1 MVRTAEERREAQRR
15 YAKTYR
21 DKHNPV
27 IRNANDKLREIK
39 SVPCDCGGS
48 YKDIKQNRVRHCET
62 AKHLA
67 WDLKTNKIMPL
78 FIEIGKSETLD
89 DADER
94 IENFFKK
101 NRAYTASQQV
111 TLLNKFESQLL
122 KQLGGKSNTIDAY
135 NARSVEPVKKPTKT
149 KREAHHERI
158 IRIAAETQ
166 ESSSSEEEEPQN
178 EIIEAEKSPP
188 PTPCPSSSEAESEE
202 SDEPESESEQTET
215 DESDCSDVSETQT
228 EESDCSDVS
237 ETSVEDRNIAF
248 SRRYMASMKS
258 KEVAEKV
265 SAPPPP
271 KIDMNEY
278 LEEASK
284 PNNDGSDI
292 LKKLGL
298 LTEDKKG
305 NAKYHFL

>member
-21 DKHNPV
+21 EKHNPV

-39 SVPCDCGGS
+39 SVPCGCGGS

-94 IENFFKK
+94 IENLFQKK
-101 NRAYTASQQV
+101 RAYTASQQV
-111 TLLNKFESQLL
+111 TLLNKFETQLL

-178 EIIEAEKSPP
+178 EIIEAKNSPP

-202 SDEPESESEQTET
+202 SDEPESESEQTQT
-215 DESDCSDVSETQT
+215 DESEPES
-228 EESDCSDVS
+228 EESEES
-237 ETSVEDRNIAF
+237 EELNDDKEIAL
-248 SRRYMASMKS
+248 RRFNRFKDAK
-258 KEVAEKV
+258 VAEKV
-265 SAPPPP
+265 APPPP
-271 KIDMNEY
+271 NVDMCEY
-278 LEEASK
+278 LEEASITTA
-284 PNNDGSDI
+284 DGSDI

-298 LTEDKKG
+298 LTQNKKG
-305 NAKYHFL
+305 NEKYHFL

>member
-1 MVRTAEERREAQRR
+1 MVRTAEERREAQRVYSKR
-15 YAKTYR
+15 YR
-21 DKHNPV
+21 EKHNPV
-27 IRNANDKLREIK
+27 IRNANEKLREIK
-39 SVPCDCGGS
+39 SVLCECGGN
-48 YKDIKQNRVRHCET
+48 YKDTNQNRHRHCET

-78 FIEIGKSETLD
+78 FLEIGKSETLD

-94 IENFFKK
+94 IETLFQKK
-101 NRAYTASQQV
+101 RAHTASQQV
-111 TLLNKFESQLL
+111 TLLEKFEEQLL
-122 KQLGGKSNTIDAY
+122 KQLGGKSDTIDTY
-135 NARSVEPVKKPTKT
+135 NARSVEPVKKATKT

-166 ESSSSEEEEPQN
+166 ESSSSEEEQPQN
-178 EIIEAEKSPP
+178 VIIEAKNSPP

-202 SDEPESESEQTET
+202 SDEPESDGEQTET
-215 DESDCSDVSETQT
+215 ETET
-228 EESDCSDVS
+228 ETDDSDCSDVS

-248 SRRYMASMKS
+248 SRRYVASMKS
-258 KEVAEKV
+258 KEVAEEV

-271 KIDMNEY
+271 EEMVDMSEY

-284 PNNDGSDI
+284 PNDDGSDI

-298 LTEDKKG
+298 LSEDKKG
-305 NAKYHFL
+305 NAKYHFI

>member
-21 DKHNPV
+21 EKHNPV

-39 SVPCDCGGS
+39 SVPCGCGGS

-94 IENFFKK
+94 IENLFQKK
-101 NRAYTASQQV
+101 RAYTASQQV
-111 TLLNKFESQLL
+111 TLLDKMEAQLL

-178 EIIEAEKSPP
+178 EIIEAKNSPP

-202 SDEPESESEQTET
+202 SDEPESESEQTQT
-215 DESDCSDVSETQT
+215 DESEPES
-228 EESDCSDVS
+228 EESEES
-237 ETSVEDRNIAF
+237 EELNDDKELAL
-248 SRRYMASMKS
+248 RRFNRFKDAKF
-258 KEVAEKV
+258 AEKV
-265 SAPPPP
+265 APPPP
-271 KIDMNEY
+271 KIDMCEY

-284 PNNDGSDI
+284 SNEDGSDI

-298 LTEDKKG
+298 LTENKKG
-305 NAKYHFL
+305 VAKYHFL

>member
-21 DKHNPV
+21 EKHNPV

-39 SVPCDCGGS
+39 SVPCGCGGS

-94 IENFFKK
+94 IENLFQKK
-101 NRAYTASQQV
+101 RAYTASQQV
-111 TLLNKFESQLL
+111 TLLNKFETQLL

-178 EIIEAEKSPP
+178 EIIEAKNSPP

-202 SDEPESESEQTET
+202 SDEPESESEQTQT
-215 DESDCSDVSETQT
+215 DESEPES
-228 EESDCSDVS
+228 EESEES
-237 ETSVEDRNIAF
+237 EELNDDKELAL
-248 SRRYMASMKS
+248 RRFNRFKDAKF
-258 KEVAEKV
+258 AEKV
-265 SAPPPP
+265 APPPP
-271 KIDMNEY
+271 KIDMCEY

-284 PNNDGSDI
+284 SNEDGSDI

-298 LTEDKKG
+298 LTENKKG
-305 NAKYHFL
+305 VAKYHFL

>member
-21 DKHNPV
+21 EKHNPV

-39 SVPCDCGGS
+39 SVPCGCGGS

-178 EIIEAEKSPP
+178 EIIEAKNSPP
-188 PTPCPSSSEAESEE
+188 PTPCPSSSESDETETETETEEDSDCSTQTESEPESEE
-202 SDEPESESEQTET
+202 SEESEELNDDKE
-215 DESDCSDVSETQT
+215 
-228 EESDCSDVS
+228 
-237 ETSVEDRNIAF
+237 IAL
-248 SRRYMASMKS
+248 RRFNRFKDAK
-258 KEVAEKV
+258 VAEKV
-265 SAPPPP
+265 APPPP
-271 KIDMNEY
+271 NVDMCEY
-278 LEEASK
+278 LEEASITTA
-284 PNNDGSDI
+284 DGSDI

-298 LTEDKKG
+298 LTQNKKG
-305 NAKYHFL
+305 NEKYHFL

>member
-21 DKHNPV
+21 EKHNPV

-39 SVPCDCGGS
+39 SVPCGCGGS

-94 IENFFKK
+94 IENLFQKK
-101 NRAYTASQQV
+101 RAYTASQQV
-111 TLLNKFESQLL
+111 TLLDKMEAQLL

-178 EIIEAEKSPP
+178 EIIEAKNSPP

-202 SDEPESESEQTET
+202 SDEPESESEQTQT
-215 DESDCSDVSETQT
+215 DESEPES
-228 EESDCSDVS
+228 EESEES
-237 ETSVEDRNIAF
+237 EELNDDKELAL
-248 SRRYMASMKS
+248 RRFNRFKDAK
-258 KEVAEKV
+258 VAEKV
-265 SAPPPP
+265 APPPP
-271 KIDMNEY
+271 NVDMCEY
-278 LEEASK
+278 LEEASITTA
-284 PNNDGSDI
+284 DGSDI

-298 LTEDKKG
+298 LTQNKKG
-305 NAKYHFL
+305 NEKYHFL